1 MTDSTLEKLVEDY
14 CAAWNAA
21 DPAASHALLAN
32 CWAQHGSYTDPTVH
46 LVGAGELVAHIFR
59 VQARRPGSRIVLT
72 SNIDAHHDV
81 LRFMWKRVNQ
91 DRSVVVEGIDVAV
104 IESGR
109 IVRMVGFFGVLV

>member
-1 MTDSTLEKLVEDY
+1 
-14 CAAWNAA
+14 
-21 DPAASHALLAN
+21 
-32 CWAQHGSYTDPTVH
+32 VH

-81 LRFMWKRVNQ
+81 LRFSWKRVNQ